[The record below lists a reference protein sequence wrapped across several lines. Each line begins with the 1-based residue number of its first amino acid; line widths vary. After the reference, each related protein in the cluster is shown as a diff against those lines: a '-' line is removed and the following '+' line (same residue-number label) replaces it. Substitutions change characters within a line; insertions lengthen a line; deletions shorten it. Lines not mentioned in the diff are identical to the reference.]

1 MANGQMLNELR
12 EMANAEKITTS
23 SALRLLI
30 TSQIEFLEKLTGM
43 EKEQQALRDQLVG
56 SEQAREKE
64 AGAAK
69 DENDDMWEL
78 QNGLINRL
86 SNQVQALS
94 DGMSKE
100 IQELSGRVNKLA
112 DNPETGIKRL
122 FTNPMIIVGFFVQ
135 EHPKWAL
142 AIFVALLLLLNMWL
156 IDDIRINILRWLH
169 VPEFFINALNPT
181 PFP

>member
-64 AGAAK
+64 AGATK

-86 SNQVQALS
+86 SDQVQSLS
-94 DGMSKE
+94 D
-100 IQELSGRVNKLA
+100 RVNTLVDDPK
-112 DNPETGIKRL
+112 TGIKRL
-122 FTNPMIIVGFFVQ
+122 FNNPLIVIGFFIQ
-135 EHPKWAL
+135 QHPKWAL
-142 AIFVALLLLLNMWL
+142 VIFVAILILLNMWL
-156 IDDIRINILRWLH
+156 IDDIRINVLRWLH
-169 VPEFFINALNPT
+169 VPEFFINTLNPT